1 MTISL
6 QSGQQSPKDY
16 SQLCCHGGW
25 AAGGGGG
32 GGGGAGGGGVHSV
45 LESKLGLVQPRAV
58 YIIPPP
64 PPPTRILLPFPFC
77 TEGGSPHLLAAATAR
92 ENGLRRVYLECV
104 CFHICSEADRGTYKC
119 AALGK
124 WNTPPSGETLR
135 LKYIAVWWN
144 CPLWGEWNTPPSG
157 ETLRLKY
164 IAVWWNCPLWGEWN
178 TPPSGETLRFKYIA
192 VWWNCPLWGE
202 WSVTEGTEHT
212 AAGTHEPFLYACIM
226 VVDSKFPK
234 KQTLQ
239 ESACTPL
246 VFCPHLITTVAMV
259 CLASPR

>member
-25 AAGGGGG
+25 AAGGREEGTQCT
-32 GGGGAGGGGVHSV
+32 GVQT
-45 LESKLGLVQPRAV
+45 GLVQPRAV

-64 PPPTRILLPFPFC
+64 TPPPTRILLPFPFC

-192 VWWNCPLWGE
+192 VWWNCPLWGWMKCYWRNRAYSCRDTRTLSLRLHHGRWQQVPQE
-202 WSVTEGTEHT
+202 ANT
-212 AAGTHEPFLYACIM
+212 ARVSLYTTGLLSSFNHHSGHGLLSFA
-226 VVDSKFPK
+226 
-234 KQTLQ
+234 TLRR
-239 ESACTPL
+239 L
-246 VFCPHLITTVAMV
+246 G
-259 CLASPR
+259 